1 MASLTQ
7 WTWVWVG
14 SGSWWWTGRPGVLW
28 FMGVAKSRTWLS
40 NWTEMNFATKILEA
54 TQHCQKKK
62 KDLVCSEC
70 VHGVFPRPH
79 SLNQF
84 MPPLCLEENLPVIN
98 GNRWFSY
105 LLVNSFANWPIF
117 WDSQGH
123 NLAVSHLSTSSD
135 FSVTKLCF
143 KPGCPDRKP
152 EKGNTPSCCC
162 VLYGSVEA
170 TLVQQLL
177 ATSFSLWC
185 SFILNLVGVFPEN
198 KPGQMNLI
206 VSFLGML
213 YMCNTRG
220 PPVSGAVCSVFPAH
234 LAALA
239 Q

>member
-1 MASLTQ
+1 
-7 WTWVWVG
+7 
-14 SGSWWWTGRPGVLW
+14 
-28 FMGVAKSRTWLS
+28 
-40 NWTEMNFATKILEA
+40 
-54 TQHCQKKK
+54 
-62 KDLVCSEC
+62 
-70 VHGVFPRPH
+70 
-79 SLNQF
+79 

-123 NLAVSHLSTSSD
+123 ILAVSHLSTSSD
-135 FSVTKLCF
+135 FSVTKPCF

-152 EKGNTPSCCC
+152 EKGNTPSSCRC

-170 TLVQQLL
+170 TVVQQLL

-185 SFILNLVGVFPEN
+185 SFILILVGVFPEN
-198 KPGQMNLI
+198 KPGQMNLV

-213 YMCNTRG
+213 YMCNTCG
-220 PPVSGAVCSVFPAH
+220 PPVSVVPSALFPAH

-239 Q
+239 QWQCSSPVLCGGRAGYMVLDAWFLAKLNAAENDLLFDSHLIWAEPFIERTWHTSQISCILAKEF